1 MASKNTRISSQMLCH
16 CFWSN
21 CQKGCDSIKD
31 DPLLYVEYYSILKM
45 SKLRVGDWRVF
56 MDIDIKN
63 KVMEILLID
72 HRGRIYK
79 NL

>member
-1 MASKNTRISSQMLCH
+1 
-16 CFWSN
+16 
-21 CQKGCDSIKD
+21 
-31 DPLLYVEYYSILKM
+31 M
-45 SKLRVGDWRVF
+45 SKLRVGEWRVF
-56 MDIDIKN
+56 MDIDPKN